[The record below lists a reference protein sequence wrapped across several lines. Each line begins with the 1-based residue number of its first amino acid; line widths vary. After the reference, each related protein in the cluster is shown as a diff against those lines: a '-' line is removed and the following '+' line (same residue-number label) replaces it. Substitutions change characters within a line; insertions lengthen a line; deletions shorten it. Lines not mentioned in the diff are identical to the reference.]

1 MLGSKAPNNDANG
14 LFRATHSHNP
24 TRYSHIMVLTPHF
37 YATLPVIHLLSL
49 LDSKCI
55 DSRSTNMFHYYM
67 FNKPFGCVTARRDTL
82 YPTVMDYFSEL
93 HNDHLNPVG
102 RLDRETTGLLL
113 ITDDGNWN
121 QQLTHPAYHKKK
133 TYLFT
138 VLGDLTEDR
147 RQFLENGIL
156 LKGSP
161 VPTSPAKIT
170 LFKKDTLANILDT
183 LHPEVQNAVRTNLP
197 SHPVTYGEI
206 TISEGR
212 KRQIRRMMK
221 AVHCCVIE
229 LKRISIDDIYL
240 DESLAPG
247 KWKEIFPFEKISPV

>member
-1 MLGSKAPNNDANG
+1 
-14 LFRATHSHNP
+14 
-24 TRYSHIMVLTPHF
+24 
-37 YATLPVIHLLSL
+37 
-49 LDSKCI
+49 
-55 DSRSTNMFHYYM
+55 MFHYYM

-170 LFKKDTLANILDT
+170 LFKKDTGL
-183 LHPEVQNAVRTNLP
+183 LH
-197 SHPVTYGEI
+197 S
-206 TISEGR
+206 
-212 KRQIRRMMK
+212 
-221 AVHCCVIE
+221 
-229 LKRISIDDIYL
+229 
-240 DESLAPG
+240 
-247 KWKEIFPFEKISPV
+247 